1 MIAEGMSI
9 YLIYNYITHS
19 ILVTDTNG
27 IILDPTEMI
36 VLPNS
41 PMNQCGTQVVSLIV
55 TE

>member
-1 MIAEGMSI
+1 MSI
-9 YLIYNYITHS
+9 CLIYNYITHTA

-41 PMNQCGTQVVSLIV
+41 PMNPMWNSVVSLIV